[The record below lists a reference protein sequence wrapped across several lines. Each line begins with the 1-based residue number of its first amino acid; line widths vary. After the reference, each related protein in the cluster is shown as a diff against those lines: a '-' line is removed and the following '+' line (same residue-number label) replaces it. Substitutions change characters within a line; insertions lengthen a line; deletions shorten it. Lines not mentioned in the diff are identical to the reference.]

1 MLQKKSGFDVCNL
14 MFIVKY
20 GINADESVRQCCQYD
35 LLQYKWFGWRK
46 FAEYDIRKP
55 DDNPAYG
62 ANGMPAGRS
71 VITTIGNR
79 NVKDFPC
86 RSDSDVTSWLT

>member
-55 DDNPAYG
+55 DDNPALWRKWQASG
-62 ANGMPAGRS
+62 AVGDNDHRQQE
-71 VITTIGNR
+71 R
-79 NVKDFPC
+79 KRFP
-86 RSDSDVTSWLT
+86 LP